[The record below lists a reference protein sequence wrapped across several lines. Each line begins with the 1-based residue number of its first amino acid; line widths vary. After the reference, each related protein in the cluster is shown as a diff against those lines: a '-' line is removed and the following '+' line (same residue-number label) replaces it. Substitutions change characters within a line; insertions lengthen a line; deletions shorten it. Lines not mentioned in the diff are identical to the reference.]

1 MFVHGIV
8 QTAVIHSQYSNANT
22 FLYRFAY
29 DGALGIYKRLL
40 AVNRPGT
47 CHGDEL
53 GYLFYFGILDVNI
66 DPKSSE
72 SLVQRRM
79 VKMWTNF
86 AKFG

>member
-1 MFVHGIV
+1 MFVHGIIN
-8 QTAVIHSQYSNANT
+8 TAVMHSKSNTTNT
-22 FLYRFAY
+22 YLYRFAY
-29 DGALGIYKRLL
+29 DGSLGIYKRLL

-53 GYLFYFGILDVNI
+53 GYLFYFGILNVNL
-66 DPKSSE
+66 DPLSSE

-86 AKFG
+86 AKYG